1 MKKYIGILAMALMLV
16 MVGCGSDD
24 ETALSFAS
32 ESVEV
37 NYNESLSLPVSGGET
52 VVYTSSDE
60 TIATVDSKGNVKGL
74 LVGEVIITATSGGES
89 ATCKV
94 VVKPTLSTYAEP
106 YVKYACK
113 PSDIKAK
120 ETRTLSS
127 ETVSEI
133 IYAGEN
139 TNVKTVTYSMDSA
152 TGMFGATVVLESS
165 AGFDTVKSFLT
176 ERYPLTNSAGGAYV
190 FENDDMMITLASS
203 LSAGIVVTYEP
214 FPVVK

>member
-1 MKKYIGILAMALMLV
+1 MKKYFGMIALALALLS
-16 MVGCGSDD
+16 CGKDD
-24 ETALSFAS
+24 DATALSFAS
-32 ESVEV
+32 EKVEV
-37 NYNESLSLPVSGGET
+37 DFNQSVKLVVNGGGAVS
-52 VVYTSSDE
+52 YTSENED
-60 TIATVDSKGNVKGL
+60 IATVDAAGKVTGH
-74 LVGEVIITATSGGES
+74 LVGETVITAKAGDQS
-89 ATCKV
+89 AICTV
-94 VVKPTLSTYAEP
+94 VVKPTLATYVEP
-106 YVKYACK
+106 FVKYACK

-120 ETRTLSS
+120 ESRTLSS

-152 TGMFGATVVLESS
+152 TGMLGATVVLKST